1 MNYKKSVG
9 GVEIYTAPTIQT
21 IDLAVEQGIAISN
34 GFELMISDFSD
45 EETAW

>member
-1 MNYKKSVG
+1 MNHKKSVG

-21 IDLAVEQGIAISN
+21 IDLAVEQGIAISD
-34 GFELMISDFSD
+34 GFTLMISDFSE

>member
-9 GVEIYTAPTIQT
+9 GVEIYTTPTIQT
-21 IDLAVEQGIAISN
+21 IDLAIEQGIAISN

>member
-9 GVEIYTAPTIQT
+9 GGEIYTAPTIQT
-21 IDLAVEQGIAISN
+21 IDLAIEQGIAISD
-34 GFELMISDFSD
+34 GFELLISDFSD

>member
-1 MNYKKSVG
+1 MSYKKTVG

-21 IDLAVEQGIAISN
+21 IDLAVEQGIAISD
-34 GFELMISDFSD
+34 GFELMISGFSE

>member
-21 IDLAVEQGIAISN
+21 IDLAIEQGIAISN
-34 GFELMISDFSD
+34 GFELMISDFSE